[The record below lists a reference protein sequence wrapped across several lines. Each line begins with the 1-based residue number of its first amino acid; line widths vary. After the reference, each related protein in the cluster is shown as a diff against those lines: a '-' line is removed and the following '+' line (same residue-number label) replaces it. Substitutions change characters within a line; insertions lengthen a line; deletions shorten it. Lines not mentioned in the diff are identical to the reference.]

1 MAFPWAPIIS
11 GIGSLGSS
19 LLSNI
24 GAKSRQRLADNKN
37 VEFWKMQNQYNLP
50 KNQMQRLKDAGLN
63 PNLIYGSSPAGAS
76 GSAGSIAP
84 SKAAPYNIQN
94 PVPPSNMLL
103 KSQIGLNNSQKIKN
117 MADSAY
123 STSLKGK
130 IDALLGGEVENL
142 DIKNQADQLRLDIGN
157 ATKQKQI
164 NKIVNDSD
172 TSAFINKIKEMEAD
186 YAKKGL
192 KPDSIGIIM
201 NSLGL
206 SPNNEQDRAIMKG
219 LIYTMYGSQIF
230 KNLSGPIKSLL
241 DAFFK
246 GKKVW

>member
-1 MAFPWAPIIS
+1 MAFPWAPVIS

-19 LLSNI
+19 IISNI
-24 GAKSRQRLADNKN
+24 GAKSRQRLADKQN
-37 VEFWKMQNQYNLP
+37 VNFWNMQNQYNLP

-94 PVPPSNMLL
+94 PVPPATMLL
-103 KSQIGLNNSQKIKN
+103 KPQIDLYNSQKIKN
-117 MADSAY
+117 MSDAAY
-123 STSLKGK
+123 SKSLKGK
-130 IDALLGGEVENL
+130 IDSLIGGEITNL
-142 DIKNQADQLRLDIGN
+142 NIKNQADQLRLDIGN
-157 ATKQKQI
+157 STKQSEI
-164 NKIVNDSD
+164 NKIVNESN
-172 TSAFINKIKEMEAD
+172 TSAFVNKIKEMESD
-186 YAKKGL
+186 YANKGL

-230 KNLSGPIKSLL
+230 KNLSGPIKSVLN
-241 DAFFK
+241 AFFN
-246 GKKVW
+246 